1 MLESVSAAE
10 LVFAVL
16 VVFFACTVFSAMG
29 FGIGIV
35 GLPFLF
41 LMFDPATSIILLNV
55 MALPVVVLVVLRNR
69 EHLRG
74 EVSYVLGLTLTRHE
88 HNQRIEDN
96 RPTTTSL
103 LQSALTIHE
112 IVPIV
117 VAGII
122 GALIGGWV
130 LGKLD
135 IADIFGIACSR
146 CRSHCPAEYKDI
158 FGIAVLVV
166 IIAITVGG
174 MFKMPFSLPRA
185 SILGPV
191 CGFLVGVFIT
201 GIGVGGPLLV
211 LFFLSQGWGR
221 QATRASMALYFIFM
235 GTAVIVSYGLN
246 DLYTPARST
255 LLIASIVPATLAA
268 LLGDRIAKSL
278 TDVVW
283 RRAVVGLVLAS
294 SAFALATKVVNVVS
308 S

>member
-1 MLESVSAAE
+1 MLESVSATE

-135 IADIFGIACSR
+135 IA
-146 CRSHCPAEYKDI
+146 EYKDI

-201 GIGVGGPLLV
+201 GMGVGGPLLV
-211 LFFLSQGWGR
+211 LFFMSQGWGR

-255 LLIASIVPATLAA
+255 LLIASIVPAVLAA
-268 LLGDRIAKSL
+268 LVGDRIAKSL

>member
-1 MLESVSAAE
+1 MLDAVSPTE

-35 GLPFLF
+35 GLPLLF

-69 EHLRG
+69 EHLRP
-74 EVSYVLGLTLTRHE
+74 R
-88 HNQRIEDN
+88 
-96 RPTTTSL
+96 
-103 LQSALTIHE
+103 E

-117 VAGII
+117 VAGIV

-130 LGKLD
+130 LAMLD
-135 IADIFGIACSR
+135 I
-146 CRSHCPAEYKDI
+146 AEYKDI

-166 IIAITVGG
+166 IIALTVGG
-174 MFKMPFSLPRA
+174 MFRMPFRMPRA

-191 CGFLVGVFIT
+191 SGFLVGLFIT

-211 LFFLSQGWGR
+211 LFFVSQRWR
-221 QATRASMALYFIFM
+221 RHATRASMALFFIFM
-235 GTAVIVSYGLN
+235 CAALIVSYGIN

-255 LLIASIVPATLAA
+255 LLMASIVPALIAA
-268 LLGDRIAKSL
+268 LLGDRIAQSL

-283 RRAVVGLVLAS
+283 RRGVIALVL
-294 SAFALATKVVNVVS
+294 VS
-308 S
+308 STFGLALKMWNLVAA

>member
-1 MLESVSAAE
+1 MLESVSATE

-103 LQSALTIHE
+103 LQSDLTIHE

-117 VAGII
+117 IAGVI

-135 IADIFGIACSR
+135 I
-146 CRSHCPAEYKDI
+146 AEYKDI

-174 MFKMPFSLPRA
+174 MFKVPFSLPRA

-201 GIGVGGPLLV
+201 GMGVGGPLLV

>member
-1 MLESVSAAE
+1 MLETVSATE

-117 VAGII
+117 VAGVI

-135 IADIFGIACSR
+135 I
-146 CRSHCPAEYKDI
+146 AEYKDI

-201 GIGVGGPLLV
+201 GMGVGGPLLV

-308 S
+308 A

>member
-1 MLESVSAAE
+1 MLESVSATE

-117 VAGII
+117 VAGVI

-135 IADIFGIACSR
+135 I
-146 CRSHCPAEYKDI
+146 AEYKDI

-174 MFKMPFSLPRA
+174 MFKVPFSLPRA

-211 LFFLSQGWGR
+211 LFFMSQGWGR

-308 S
+308 A

>member
-1 MLESVSAAE
+1 MLESVSATE

-135 IADIFGIACSR
+135 IA
-146 CRSHCPAEYKDI
+146 EYKDI

-211 LFFLSQGWGR
+211 LFFMSQGWGR

>member
-1 MLESVSAAE
+1 MLESVSATE

-135 IADIFGIACSR
+135 IA
-146 CRSHCPAEYKDI
+146 EYKDI

-255 LLIASIVPATLAA
+255 LLIASIVPAVLAA

-283 RRAVVGLVLAS
+283 RRAVVGLVLVS

-308 S
+308 A

>member
-1 MLESVSAAE
+1 MLESVSATE

-69 EHLRG
+69 QHLRG

-135 IADIFGIACSR
+135 I
-146 CRSHCPAEYKDI
+146 AEYKDI

-255 LLIASIVPATLAA
+255 LLIASIVPAVLAA
-268 LLGDRIAKSL
+268 LVGDRIAKSL

>member
-1 MLESVSAAE
+1 MLESVSATE

-69 EHLRG
+69 EHLRP
-74 EVSYVLGLTLTRHE
+74 R
-88 HNQRIEDN
+88 
-96 RPTTTSL
+96 
-103 LQSALTIHE
+103 E

-117 VAGII
+117 IAGVI

-135 IADIFGIACSR
+135 I
-146 CRSHCPAEYKDI
+146 AEYKDI

-174 MFKMPFSLPRA
+174 MLKLPFAMPRA
-185 SILGPV
+185 SVMGPV
-191 CGFLVGVFIT
+191 SGFLVGVFIT
-201 GIGVGGPLLV
+201 RNGRGWAAAGAVLHIAGLGPSRYSCIYGAV
-211 LFFLSQGWGR
+211 LHIHGDRGDSEL
-221 QATRASMALYFIFM
+221 RAERPVY
-235 GTAVIVSYGLN
+235 
-246 DLYTPARST
+246 ARPQHAAN
-255 LLIASIVPATLAA
+255 LLICA
-268 LLGDRIAKSL
+268 
-278 TDVVW
+278 
-283 RRAVVGLVLAS
+283 RRPGRPS
-294 SAFALATKVVNVVS
+294 W
-308 S
+308 

>member
-1 MLESVSAAE
+1 MLESVSATE

-135 IADIFGIACSR
+135 IA
-146 CRSHCPAEYKDI
+146 EYKDI

-174 MFKMPFSLPRA
+174 MFKVPFSLPRA

-201 GIGVGGPLLV
+201 GMGVGGPLLV
-211 LFFLSQGWGR
+211 LFFMSQGWGR

-255 LLIASIVPATLAA
+255 LLIASIVPAVLAA

>member
-1 MLESVSAAE
+1 MLESVSATE

-74 EVSYVLGLTLTRHE
+74 EVSYVLGLTLTRYE
-88 HNQRIEDN
+88 HNQRIADTK
-96 RPTTTSL
+96 PAKTSL

-117 VAGII
+117 IAGVI

-135 IADIFGIACSR
+135 I
-146 CRSHCPAEYKDI
+146 AEYKDI

-174 MFKMPFSLPRA
+174 MLKLPFSLPRA
-185 SILGPV
+185 SVMGPV
-191 CGFLVGVFIT
+191 SGFLVGVFIT
-201 GIGVGGPLLV
+201 GMGVGGPLLV
-211 LFFLSQGWGR
+211 LYFISQGWGR
-221 QATRASMALYFIFM
+221 QGTRASMALYFIFM

-255 LLIASIVPATLAA
+255 LLIASVVPAALAA

-283 RRAVVGLVLAS
+283 RRAVVGLVLVS
-294 SAFALATKVVNVVS
+294 SAVSLVLKVINVAS
-308 S
+308 A

>member
-1 MLESVSAAE
+1 MLEAVSATE
-10 LVFAVL
+10 LAYALL

-55 MALPVVVLVVLRNR
+55 MALPVVILVVIRNR
-69 EHLRG
+69 EHLRP
-74 EVSYVLGLTLTRHE
+74 R
-88 HNQRIEDN
+88 
-96 RPTTTSL
+96 
-103 LQSALTIHE
+103 E

-130 LGKLD
+130 LAMLD
-135 IADIFGIACSR
+135 I
-146 CRSHCPAEYKDI
+146 AEYKDI
-158 FGIAVLVV
+158 FGIAVLLV
-166 IIAITVGG
+166 IIALTVGG
-174 MFKMPFSLPRA
+174 MLKMPFRMPRA

-191 CGFLVGVFIT
+191 CGFLVGLFIT

-221 QATRASMALYFIFM
+221 QGTRASMALYFIFM
-235 GTAVIVSYGLN
+235 GTALIVGYGLN
-246 DLYTPARST
+246 DLYTPARTT
-255 LLIASIVPATLAA
+255 LLLASIVPAALAA
-268 LLGDRIAKSL
+268 LLGDRIAQSL

-283 RRAVVGLVLAS
+283 RRAVIVLVLAS
-294 SAFALATKVVNVVS
+294 SAFALATKLLNVVPA
-308 S
+308 

>member
-1 MLESVSAAE
+1 MLETVSATE

-135 IADIFGIACSR
+135 IA
-146 CRSHCPAEYKDI
+146 EYKDI

-211 LFFLSQGWGR
+211 LFFMSQGWGR
-221 QATRASMALYFIFM
+221 QATRASMALFFIFM
-235 GTAVIVSYGLN
+235 GTAVIVTYGLN

-308 S
+308 A

>member
-1 MLESVSAAE
+1 MLESVSATE

-117 VAGII
+117 VAGVI

-135 IADIFGIACSR
+135 I
-146 CRSHCPAEYKDI
+146 AEYKDI

-283 RRAVVGLVLAS
+283 RRAVVVLVLAS

-308 S
+308 A

>member
-1 MLESVSAAE
+1 MLDAVSSTE

-35 GLPFLF
+35 GLPLLF

-69 EHLRG
+69 EHLRP
-74 EVSYVLGLTLTRHE
+74 R
-88 HNQRIEDN
+88 
-96 RPTTTSL
+96 
-103 LQSALTIHE
+103 E

-117 VAGII
+117 VAGIV

-130 LGKLD
+130 LAMLD
-135 IADIFGIACSR
+135 I
-146 CRSHCPAEYKDI
+146 AEYKDI

-166 IIAITVGG
+166 IIALTVGG
-174 MFKMPFSLPRA
+174 MFRMPFRMPRA

-191 CGFLVGVFIT
+191 CGFLVGLFIT

-211 LFFLSQGWGR
+211 LFFISQGWGR
-221 QATRASMALYFIFM
+221 QGTRASMALYFIFM
-235 GTAVIVSYGLN
+235 GTALIVGYGLN
-246 DLYTPARST
+246 DLYTPARTT
-255 LLIASIVPATLAA
+255 LLLASIVPAMLAA

-278 TDVVW
+278 TDAVW
-283 RRAVVGLVLAS
+283 RRAVIVLVLAS
-294 SAFALATKVVNVVS
+294 SAFALATKVVNIVS
-308 S
+308 A

>member
-1 MLESVSAAE
+1 MLESVSATE

-103 LQSALTIHE
+103 LQSDLTIHE

-117 VAGII
+117 IAGVI

-135 IADIFGIACSR
+135 I
-146 CRSHCPAEYKDI
+146 AEYKDI

-174 MFKMPFSLPRA
+174 MFKVPFSLPRA

-201 GIGVGGPLLV
+201 GMGVGGPLLV

-283 RRAVVGLVLAS
+283 RRAVVVLVLAS

-308 S
+308 A

>member
-1 MLESVSAAE
+1 MLESVSATE
-10 LVFAVL
+10 LAFAVL

-74 EVSYVLGLTLTRHE
+74 EVSYVLGLTLTRYE
-88 HNQRIEDN
+88 HNQRIADTK
-96 RPTTTSL
+96 PAKTSL

-117 VAGII
+117 IAGVI

-135 IADIFGIACSR
+135 I
-146 CRSHCPAEYKDI
+146 AEYKDI

-174 MFKMPFSLPRA
+174 MLKLPFSMPRA
-185 SILGPV
+185 SVMGPV
-191 CGFLVGVFIT
+191 SGFLVGVFIT

-211 LFFLSQGWGR
+211 LYFISQGWGR
-221 QATRASMALYFIFM
+221 QGTRASMALYFIFM

-246 DLYTPARST
+246 DLYTPARGT
-255 LLIASIVPATLAA
+255 LLIASVVPAALAA

-283 RRAVVGLVLAS
+283 RRAVVGLVLVS
-294 SAFALATKVVNVVS
+294 SAFSLVLKVINVAS
-308 S
+308 A

>member
-1 MLESVSAAE
+1 MLEAVSATE
-10 LVFAVL
+10 LAYALL

-55 MALPVVVLVVLRNR
+55 MALPVVILVVIRNR
-69 EHLRG
+69 EHLRP
-74 EVSYVLGLTLTRHE
+74 R
-88 HNQRIEDN
+88 
-96 RPTTTSL
+96 
-103 LQSALTIHE
+103 E

-130 LGKLD
+130 LAMLD
-135 IADIFGIACSR
+135 I
-146 CRSHCPAEYKDI
+146 AEYKDI
-158 FGIAVLVV
+158 FGIAVLLV
-166 IIAITVGG
+166 IIALTVGG
-174 MFKMPFSLPRA
+174 MFKMPFRMPRA

-191 CGFLVGVFIT
+191 CGFLVGLFIT

-221 QATRASMALYFIFM
+221 QGTRASMALYFIFM
-235 GTAVIVSYGLN
+235 GTALIVGYGLN
-246 DLYTPARST
+246 DLYTPARTT
-255 LLIASIVPATLAA
+255 LLLASIVPAALAA
-268 LLGDRIAKSL
+268 LLGDRIAQSL

-283 RRAVVGLVLAS
+283 RRAVIVLVLAS
-294 SAFALATKVVNVVS
+294 SAFALATKLLNVVPA
-308 S
+308 

>member
-10 LVFAVL
+10 LVFAAL

-135 IADIFGIACSR
+135 I
-146 CRSHCPAEYKDI
+146 AEYKDI

>member
-1 MLESVSAAE
+1 MECEVCGINNRLPIHSIERPALLDAVSPTE
-10 LVFAVL
+10 LAFALL

-41 LMFDPATSIILLNV
+41 LMFDPATSIILLNA
-55 MALPVVVLVVLRNR
+55 MALPVVILVAMRNR
-69 EHLRG
+69 EHLRP
-74 EVSYVLGLTLTRHE
+74 R
-88 HNQRIEDN
+88 
-96 RPTTTSL
+96 
-103 LQSALTIHE
+103 E

-122 GALIGGWV
+122 GAMIGGWV
-130 LGKLD
+130 LAMLD
-135 IADIFGIACSR
+135 I
-146 CRSHCPAEYKDI
+146 AEYKDI
-158 FGIAVLVV
+158 FGIGVLVA

-211 LFFLSQGWGR
+211 LFFISQEWGR
-221 QATRASMALYFIFM
+221 QGTRASMALYFIFM
-235 GTAVIVSYGLN
+235 GTALLVSYGLN
-246 DLYTPARST
+246 DLYTPARTT
-255 LLIASIVPATLAA
+255 LLLASIVPAIIAA
-268 LLGDRIAKSL
+268 LVGDRIAKSL

-283 RRAVVGLVLAS
+283 RRAVVGLVLVS
-294 SAFALATKVVNVVS
+294 SAFALATKVVSVMS
-308 S
+308 A

>member
-1 MLESVSAAE
+1 MLDAVSPTE
-10 LVFAVL
+10 LAFALL

-41 LMFDPATSIILLNV
+41 LMFDPATSIILLNA
-55 MALPVVVLVVLRNR
+55 MALPVVILVAMRNR
-69 EHLRG
+69 EHLSG
-74 EVSYVLGLTLTRHE
+74 GISYVLALRLTRLERKRGKPSTPAKQTLISDRTLT
-88 HNQRIEDN
+88 I
-96 RPTTTSL
+96 P
-103 LQSALTIHE
+103 E

-122 GALIGGWV
+122 GAMIGGWV
-130 LGKLD
+130 LAMLD
-135 IADIFGIACSR
+135 IE
-146 CRSHCPAEYKDI
+146 EYKDI
-158 FGIAVLVV
+158 FGIGVLVA

-211 LFFLSQGWGR
+211 LFFISQEWGR
-221 QATRASMALYFIFM
+221 QGTRASMALYFIFM
-235 GTAVIVSYGLN
+235 GTALLVSYGLN
-246 DLYTPARST
+246 DLYTPARTT
-255 LLIASIVPATLAA
+255 LLLASIVPAIIAA
-268 LLGDRIAKSL
+268 LVGDRIAKSL

-283 RRAVVGLVLAS
+283 RRAVVGLVLVS
-294 SAFALATKVVNVVS
+294 SAFALATKVVSVVS
-308 S
+308 A

>member
-1 MLESVSAAE
+1 MNI
-10 LVFAVL
+10 
-16 VVFFACTVFSAMG
+16 T
-29 FGIGIV
+29 
-35 GLPFLF
+35 
-41 LMFDPATSIILLNV
+41 NV
-55 MALPVVVLVVLRNR
+55 KQIQ
-69 EHLRG
+69 
-74 EVSYVLGLTLTRHE
+74 S
-88 HNQRIEDN
+88 
-96 RPTTTSL
+96 PTTTSL

-117 VAGII
+117 VAGVI

-135 IADIFGIACSR
+135 I
-146 CRSHCPAEYKDI
+146 AEYKDI

-211 LFFLSQGWGR
+211 LFFMSQGWGR

-308 S
+308 CVAN